1 LTYNYKPPFA
11 MIADAIGL
19 SGNQKSFLYAIARN
33 RNGVQFRDWK
43 TFAQQVGVTSR
54 DGFYG
59 VRNKLQ
65 DAGLIVVE
73 PTPFGA
79 THYKI
84 VLDVLA
90 EWPQVDSNDE
100 DEYGFTVS
108 NEPAPEKPK
117 KVVPAKDCPPKSLPA
132 DLSDDERALLDM
144 ANEIRQELYGKSC
157 DFISERGYKKHWKNV
172 FSYFDMEF
180 DRYGWDPIVSL
191 MYQFAD
197 FKSQTGHLAAIWA
210 TEFPKWLSVETE
222 GFTKKIK
229 ELGLGLEPA

>member
-1 LTYNYKPPFA
+1 MTYNYKPPFA

-59 VRNKLQ
+59 VRKKLQ
-65 DAGLIVVE
+65 DAGLISVE
-73 PTPFGA
+73 QTPFGS

-84 VLDVLA
+84 ILDVLA
-90 EWPQVDSNDE
+90 DWPQVDSYEE
-100 DEYGFTVS
+100 DEYGFSTT
-108 NEPAPEKPK
+108 NEPEPAPPKP
-117 KVVPAKDCPPKSLPA
+117 VVKAKECLPA
-132 DLSDDERALLDM
+132 DLSDGERALLDM
-144 ANEIRQELYGKSC
+144 ANEIRKELYDDADS
-157 DFISERGYKKHWKNV
+157 ISERGFKKYWKNV
-172 FSYFDMEF
+172 FSYFDADF
-180 DRYGWDPIVSL
+180 DRYGWEPVVSL

-197 FKSQTGHLAAIWA
+197 FKSRTGHIAAIWA

-229 ELGLGLEPA
+229 DLDLGKLESA